1 MFVPFSKTAEPEP
14 VLWVVVG
21 AVLRFWTRVA
31 SWSGVSDMAVGW
43 RRVAAIVFVSGGWG
57 TDTRRSWGN
66 GILTWMLSVMNGAG
80 TKEGVSRGHVRCLGK
95 EEGGGFHTG
104 GGTHCSVYWRG
115 RAKAEGSREKKEVKE
130 APPLQIFRSAT
141 NLLPHP

>member
-57 TDTRRSWGN
+57 TEYSQGMAET
-66 GILTWMLSVMNGAG
+66 
-80 TKEGVSRGHVRCLGK
+80 EYSRGC
-95 EEGGGFHTG
+95 
-104 GGTHCSVYWRG
+104 
-115 RAKAEGSREKKEVKE
+115 
-130 APPLQIFRSAT
+130 
-141 NLLPHP
+141 